1 MRLVLMIVIG
11 IAIIAFLIVTIF
23 MKRKH
28 RVAPNY
34 KAFFIIGVTW
44 LPLGI
49 IMQNYI
55 FSVVGACFLAVGLT
69 NKKKWNTEPRWADLP
84 PQVRRLKLFIIIFL
98 GVLLLVGITLY
109 ILTNKGIINI

>member
-1 MRLVLMIVIG
+1 MRMILMIVIG
-11 IAIIAFLIVTIF
+11 VAILIMLIVAII

-28 RVAPNY
+28 KVATNY
-34 KAFFIIGVTW
+34 KAFFIVGITW

-69 NKKKWNTEPRWADLP
+69 NKKKWNTEPKWADLP
-84 PQVRRLKLFIIIFL
+84 PNVRRLKIFVIIFL
-98 GVLLLVGITLY
+98 AVLVLVGIVLY
-109 ILTNKGIINI
+109 LLARNGSLNF